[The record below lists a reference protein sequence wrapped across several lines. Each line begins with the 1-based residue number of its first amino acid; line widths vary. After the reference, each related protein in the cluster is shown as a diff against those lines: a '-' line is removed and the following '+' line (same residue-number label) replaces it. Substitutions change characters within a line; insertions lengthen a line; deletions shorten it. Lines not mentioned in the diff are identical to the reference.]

1 MSISTCISQTHSFH
15 VKSALE
21 PAHWE
26 KRRTVIIAMGKAL
39 GQLVTNGS
47 WLWSLLK
54 ISLEISCWIHWVISL
69 SVQIFRIPNQYRN
82 ISFKIRK
89 LLIKFQISDYN
100 ITNYKKGDSINVL
113 GTLTP
118 RDGSFVQAEQKTK
131 KRKSSS
137 YLAPNLVSNSIERPQ
152 KISVLNLQSKD
163 KMNNKS

>member
-1 MSISTCISQTHSFH
+1 M
-15 VKSALE
+15 
-21 PAHWE
+21 
-26 KRRTVIIAMGKAL
+26 
-39 GQLVTNGS
+39 
-47 WLWSLLK
+47 
-54 ISLEISCWIHWVISL
+54 
-69 SVQIFRIPNQYRN
+69 QIFRIPNQYRN